1 MIYSAMIYS
10 ARQLDQLHKAHGK
23 IVLPCGARLTPL
35 ARDWTKLKKIAVE
48 YSDVEAPLP
57 KPVDGGEPQEK
68 TSLPLMWWCDGA
80 AGVSK
85 AALMAASREANLVP
99 MTILQDSS
107 RAVSAVRHLAR
118 EVRAGHADGG
128 VLIAGNSAAALMYAN
143 RCTALRAVLAT
154 GHAAMEAAIRELAPN
169 VLVLEEQ
176 RQTMQQAKNMILRFA
191 RAKRQPSEAIL
202 RELKELAS

>member
-1 MIYSAMIYS
+1 MIYS

-35 ARDWTKLKKIAVE
+35 ARDWVKSKKIAIE
-48 YSDVEAPLP
+48 YSDVEAPLL
-57 KPVDGGEPQEK
+57 KPADAGGAKEK
-68 TSLPLMWWCDGA
+68 KSLPLMWWCDGA

-85 AALMAASREANLVP
+85 AALMAASKEANLVP

-118 EVRAGHADGG
+118 EVKAGHAEGG

-143 RCTALRAVLAT
+143 RCSVLRAVMGT
-154 GHAAMEAAIRELAPN
+154 SHAAMEAAIRELAPN
-169 VLVLEEQ
+169 VLVLEDQ

-191 RAKRQPSEAIL
+191 LAKRQPSEAIE